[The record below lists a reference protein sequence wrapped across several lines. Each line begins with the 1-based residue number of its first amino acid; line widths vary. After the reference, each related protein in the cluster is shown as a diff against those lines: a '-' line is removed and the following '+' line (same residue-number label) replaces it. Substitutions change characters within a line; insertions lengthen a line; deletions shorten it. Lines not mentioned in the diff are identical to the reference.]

1 VTEEPRPAALYDA
14 GLQPERTALAW
25 RRTGLALS
33 AGSLIAV
40 RVLATSLGHSRTLD
54 ALLGRVS
61 GPAKLPSGRLPLAVT
76 VVSVAGGLA
85 ALGVVLA
92 SR

>member
-1 VTEEPRPAALYDA
+1 
-14 GLQPERTALAW
+14 
-25 RRTGLALS
+25 
-33 AGSLIAV
+33 LIAV
-40 RVLATSLGHSRTLD
+40 RVLATSLGPWAMIPAGMGVVASVVIVVLAHRRHSRTLD